1 MENGLLD
8 EKQKGKI
15 ASKCAKNH
23 EIYFFMLL
31 KYYIT
36 FTIYGKKSIFI
47 GQNRGIV
54 YG

>member
-23 EIYFFMLL
+23 EIYFSCYLNVTKPFQYM
-31 KYYIT
+31 
-36 FTIYGKKSIFI
+36 GK
-47 GQNRGIV
+47 NL
-54 YG
+54 YL